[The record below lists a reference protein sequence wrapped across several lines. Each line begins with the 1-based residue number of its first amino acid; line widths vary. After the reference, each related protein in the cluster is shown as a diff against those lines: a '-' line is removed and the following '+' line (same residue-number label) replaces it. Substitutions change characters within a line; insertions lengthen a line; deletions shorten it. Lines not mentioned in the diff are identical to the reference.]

1 MDSIFPITP
10 GFFIAGLILAI
21 GILVIIKGLVIVRQ
35 SEVMVIERLGSY
47 HRLLE
52 SGINLI
58 IPFIEQP
65 RAITMVRY
73 RKMGEEYQAVTS
85 HEVRIDRRE
94 TVMDFPGQPVVT
106 TDNVTVRING
116 ALYYQIIDPKRAVYE
131 VENMS
136 QAVEVLAKTTLRS
149 VVGKMELDRL
159 FESRAEVNNEIQ
171 AAMEEPA
178 SKWGVKISRVEV
190 QDIAM
195 PGEVEEAM
203 RLQMAAERKRRATV
217 TEAEGEKAAAIAMA
231 QGQRESAILNAQ
243 GDKESAILRA
253 QGEQESIKLVLSA
266 IGEEEEHKRTVVG
279 YLLGQSYIK
288 ALPNL
293 AKDGERVF
301 IPYES
306 SALLGSMG
314 MFRELAG
321 SPEDTV
327 ASHLTTS
334 TNRAA
339 MRSGMAAGAG
349 ASSSTN

>member
-1 MDSIFPITP
+1 MNADLPVSP
-10 GFFIAGLILAI
+10 GLILALIVVVI
-21 GILVIIKGLVIVRQ
+21 GILIIAKGLVIVRQ
-35 SEVMVIERLGSY
+35 SEVMVVERLGSFN
-47 HRLLE
+47 RLLE
-52 SGINLI
+52 SGINI
-58 IPFIEQP
+58 VIPFIEQP
-65 RAITMVRY
+65 RAITMIRY
-73 RKMGEEYQAVTS
+73 RKMGDDYHAITS
-85 HEVRIDRRE
+85 DEIRIDRRE

-106 TDNVTVRING
+106 TDNVTVTING

-149 VVGKMELDRL
+149 VVGKMELDKL
-159 FESRAEVNNEIQ
+159 FESRADVNNEIQ

-217 TEAEGEKAAAIAMA
+217 TEAEGEKAAAIAKA

-253 QGEQESIKLVLSA
+253 QGEQESIKLVLNA
-266 IGEEEEHKRTVVG
+266 IGDSEENKRTVVG

-288 ALPNL
+288 ALPTL
-293 AKDGERVF
+293 AQEGERIFV
-301 IPYES
+301 PYES

-321 SPEDTV
+321 SPEDLV
-327 ASHLTTS
+327 AQHLRPD
-334 TNRAA
+334 TNRSGLRGGVVGSAA
-339 MRSGMAAGAG
+339 NGG
-349 ASSSTN
+349 

>member
-1 MDSIFPITP
+1 MDGLPVSP
-10 GFFIAGLILAI
+10 GMLIALIILVT
-21 GILVIIKGLVIVRQ
+21 GILVIVKGLVIVRQ
-35 SEVMVIERLGSY
+35 SEVMVIERLGSF
-47 HRLLE
+47 HRQLE
-52 SGINLI
+52 SGINII

-73 RKMGEEYQAVTS
+73 QKHGEEYFPVTS
-85 HEVRIDRRE
+85 SEVRIDRRE

-116 ALYYQIIDPKRAVYE
+116 ALYFQIIDPRRAVYE
-131 VENMS
+131 VENVS

-149 VVGKMELDRL
+149 VVGKMELDKL
-159 FESRAEVNNEIQ
+159 FESRAEVNNAIQ

-178 SKWGVKISRVEV
+178 SKWGVKISRMEV
-190 QDIAM
+190 QDISM
-195 PGEVEEAM
+195 PEEVEEAM

-217 TEAEGEKAAAIAMA
+217 TEAEGEKAAAIAKA

-253 QGEQESIKLVLSA
+253 QGEQESIKLVLGA
-266 IGEEEEHKRTVVG
+266 IGDSDEHKRTVVG

-288 ALPNL
+288 ALPTM
-293 AKDGERVF
+293 AQEGERVF
-301 IPYES
+301 VPYES

-314 MFRELAG
+314 MFREMAG

-327 ASHLTTS
+327 AQHLGKRES
-334 TNRAA
+334 RH
-339 MRSGMAAGAG
+339 GMSAGIVGGAG
-349 ASSSTN
+349 SSS